1 MLYVK
6 KLNHKAL
13 VFSGLAPKR
22 ILTDFSALKNG
33 SPKIR
38 TLQDHLGGS
47 LINLRWGTST
57 RTPSCSQFLCWP
69 LPSGWLCHTSLHVK
83 PNSGFQ

>member
-47 LINLRWGTST
+47 LINLR
-57 RTPSCSQFLCWP
+57 
-69 LPSGWLCHTSLHVK
+69 
-83 PNSGFQ
+83 